1 MVTVDKIMNG
11 FESSKLSLQGVGS
24 VACELFLN
32 KDAGKKKQILSLAR
46 SLPEAAMRE
55 PDASWSHS
63 LAQLQMNPKAR
74 VFAV

>member
-11 FESSKLSLQGVGS
+11 FESSKLSLQGAGS

-32 KDAGKKKQILSLAR
+32 KDAGKRANSVLD
-46 SLPEAAMRE
+46 SLPEASIRA

-74 VFAV
+74 VFAA